1 MRRYAGP
8 LVIVATMAVLAGLV
22 LLWRSISADTAPATA
37 APRTTEAEPGAPS
50 LTQPSG
56 VPAMRAPERPA
67 LAPRGPAAPTLAT
80 GGGPAG
86 APAVDGD
93 GAAPATKA
101 NTKNLEW
108 GLTQMRAQVAA
119 NEPKVVECLAQA
131 AATGDKP
138 SGDATLTF
146 IAARRGD
153 KIVIEDTSVDHD
165 ATTIASEPLLECL
178 HATSKSMTFAGLPR
192 EAEAVFITRTVKVDA
207 GGLVENKLVKFSY
220 IR

>member
-1 MRRYAGP
+1 MRRVVLP

-22 LLWRSISADTAPATA
+22 LLWRSISAESAPATA
-37 APRTTEAEPGAPS
+37 EPRPVQVASGAPPPPAP
-50 LTQPSG
+50 TG
-56 VPAMRAPERPA
+56 APAMRAPERPA
-67 LAPRGPAAPTLAT
+67 LAPRGSQPSVTS
-80 GGGPAG
+80 GGGASPAL
-86 APAVDGD
+86 PSSDGE
-93 GAAPATKA
+93 AAPATRA

-108 GLTQMRAQVAA
+108 GVTQMRAQVAA

-131 AATGDKP
+131 AATGDRP

-192 EAEAVFITRTVKVDA
+192 EAEAVFITRTVKVEA